1 MFRVRHVLI
10 REPMHKEAV
19 WTLRG
24 GGETFS
30 RVWYLCLA
38 PIPSS
43 LLRLASF
50 SLADFE
56 RKTFCQ
62 WSSSRFV
69 SRLSCCFVYLL
80 KRIFRIIVIV
90 YGQLCTVHVFQ
101 SALDLLFKEWE
112 CLHWNFSQQYT
123 PEIHR
128 DKYNLLKAIS
138 VMADV
143 ANAINE
149 FKRRKDLGEDV
160 NYCLIQHTNT
170 FITLVKLYRNVLI
183 SWNLAYAM

>member
-50 SLADFE
+50 SLADHFE
-56 RKTFCQ
+56 RKMFCQ

-80 KRIFRIIVIV
+80 KTIFRIIVIV
-90 YGQLCTVHVFQ
+90 YVQTVHVFQ
-101 SALDLLFKEWE
+101 SVLDLLFKEWE

-160 NYCLIQHTNT
+160 KYCLIQHTNT
-170 FITLVKLYRNVLI
+170 FVTLVKLYRNF
-183 SWNLAYAM
+183 